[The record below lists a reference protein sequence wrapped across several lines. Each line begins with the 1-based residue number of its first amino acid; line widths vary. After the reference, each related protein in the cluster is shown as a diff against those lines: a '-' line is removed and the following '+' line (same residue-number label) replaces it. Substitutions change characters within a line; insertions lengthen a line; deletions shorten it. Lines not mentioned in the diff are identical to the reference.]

1 MSAILTLTFRQF
13 NMSKITLSAVLAIVS
28 LILKSLRYII
38 NLIDVISDLLDDG
51 VINNSKESSKF
62 SEFRSKVSSILDD
75 FTNYTSDFIDNGNS

>member
-1 MSAILTLTFRQF
+1 
-13 NMSKITLSAVLAIVS
+13 MSKITLSAVLAIVS